1 MPPTPQRRLRF
12 HAGTLLAEGATVG
25 ELPPGFVD
33 DDRVGCPRAPAWLY
47 ADTVRAAIAAGAPF
61 LDEAR
66 TWEPLPLVPTEA
78 RSPRPYQQAAVEAW
92 VAAGRR
98 GAILLPTGAGKTFV
112 AELAM
117 ASTRRP
123 TLVLAPTLDLV
134 AQWARRLETAFGQA
148 VGVLGGGQH
157 EVLPLTVSTYDS
169 AFLHLHRYGDRFGLI
184 VFDEVHHLAAPGYL
198 RAAESALAP
207 FRLGLTA
214 TWERQ
219 DGRHEDVEH
228 VVGPVVYERGIT
240 ELAGEFLADYE
251 TIRLLIELS
260 PDETEA
266 YQRHRKLFTDFLV
279 AQNLNLRGPGGW
291 QQFLRVS
298 ARSREG
304 RAAFSAYQESRRIAH
319 GTEQKLQT
327 VARLL
332 REEAGRRAIIFTHD
346 NATAFTVSRR
356 LLVPCITHHTD
367 VKDRRA
373 ILDAFEAGT
382 LPTLATSR
390 VLNEGVDLP
399 AAEVAIVMSGTGT
412 VREHVQ
418 RLGRILRPKAGKQAT
433 LYELVAANTA
443 EVGTSARRRKHDAYQ

>member
-157 EVLPLTVSTYDS
+157 QVLPLTVSTYDS

-198 RAAESALAP
+198 RAAESA
-207 FRLGLTA
+207 FRT
-214 TWERQ
+214 
-219 DGRHEDVEH
+219 
-228 VVGPVVYERGIT
+228 
-240 ELAGEFLADYE
+240 F
-251 TIRLLIELS
+251 
-260 PDETEA
+260 
-266 YQRHRKLFTDFLV
+266 
-279 AQNLNLRGPGGW
+279 
-291 QQFLRVS
+291 
-298 ARSREG
+298 
-304 RAAFSAYQESRRIAH
+304 
-319 GTEQKLQT
+319 
-327 VARLL
+327 
-332 REEAGRRAIIFTHD
+332 
-346 NATAFTVSRR
+346 
-356 LLVPCITHHTD
+356 
-367 VKDRRA
+367 
-373 ILDAFEAGT
+373 
-382 LPTLATSR
+382 
-390 VLNEGVDLP
+390 
-399 AAEVAIVMSGTGT
+399 
-412 VREHVQ
+412 
-418 RLGRILRPKAGKQAT
+418 
-433 LYELVAANTA
+433 
-443 EVGTSARRRKHDAYQ
+443 